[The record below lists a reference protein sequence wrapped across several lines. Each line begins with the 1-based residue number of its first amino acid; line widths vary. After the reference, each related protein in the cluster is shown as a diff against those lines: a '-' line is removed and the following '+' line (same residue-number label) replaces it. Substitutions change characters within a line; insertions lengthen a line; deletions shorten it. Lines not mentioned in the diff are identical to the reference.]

1 MTSEFHYSHQQVMLL
16 LQNYVT
22 LNTDLKLISKPLG
35 TQLKD
40 ILPDLISFN
49 QSTYVQN
56 RYICESGKLI
66 YDVLQRAS
74 ILKRKWFLVTVNIEK
89 LLIQLTILFH

>member
-1 MTSEFHYSHQQVMLL
+1 MLL

-40 ILPDLISFN
+40 TLPDLISFN

-66 YDVLQRAS
+66 YDVLQTAS
-74 ILKRKWFLVTVNIEK
+74 ILKRK
-89 LLIQLTILFH
+89 

>member
-49 QSTYVQN
+49 QSAYVQN

-66 YDVLQRAS
+66 YDVLQTAS
-74 ILKRKWFLVTVNIEK
+74 ILKRK
-89 LLIQLTILFH
+89 